1 MAINYVKFQRGSQAA
16 YDALKTAGNLDANTL
31 YFIYK
36 DEADSV
42 GALYM
47 GNRIISGGDIT
58 IASARLDDLADVVV
72 RGAGTYSFLVKD
84 EGGNWVA
91 KELKDVIS
99 LIKTNLG
106 DVASTAQIFQ
116 GEVQTSETMDAA
128 LTRIVGEA
136 TPANGDNAILKKA
149 IADGKYEYTAYV
161 YTNNAWAAMDGNY
174 NAKNVYF
181 DSDLVLTADV
191 GVQEIPSSGSKTL
204 QTSGKN
210 VKQVLD
216 MLFAA
221 RKLPT
226 RILPAVTLTSVDSKS
241 YEVGTSVAPKYS
253 ASLSTGSYTYGPA
266 TGITPTSWSVVLDK
280 QTLTTNT
287 GTFNAIVVTDTT
299 NIAIKATANYEAGA
313 VPVDNLGETITDST
327 ELGNCQIQAGSATK
341 TMSVPIKGYR
351 KAFFGAKTAPIELTS
366 ANIRALSG
374 QDASNNSIKITIPE
388 GAKQVIIAVPTG
400 RIVKAVA
407 DTGAFG
413 TDIVGSFVKSTV
425 SVGGADATAE
435 AIGSYAK
442 NYNVYVYSPA
452 AALGANTYNVTLA
465 NG

>member
-1 MAINYVKFQRGSQAA
+1 MANNYVKFQRGSQAA
-16 YDALKTAGNLDANTL
+16 YDALKTAGKLDTNTL

-72 RGAGTYSFLVKD
+72 KGAGTDSFLIKD
-84 EGGNWVA
+84 KSGNWVA
-91 KELKDVIS
+91 KELKDVVS

-106 DVASTAQIFQ
+106 DVTSTAQIFQ
-116 GEVQTSETMDAA
+116 GEVRADETADAA
-128 LTRIVGEA
+128 LTRVVGEA
-136 TPANGDNAILKKA
+136 IPANGDNAILKKA

-181 DSDLVLTADV
+181 DSDLVLTANV

-204 QTSGKN
+204 VTTGKN

-221 RKLPT
+221 RKLPS
-226 RILPAVTLTSVDSKS
+226 RILPTVTLTSADSKA

-253 ASLSTGSYTYGPA
+253 ASLSAGSYTYGPV
-266 TGITPTSWSVVLDK
+266 TGITASSWSVKLGT
-280 QTLTTNT
+280 QTLTAAT
-287 GTFNAIVVTDTT
+287 GTFD
-299 NIAIKATANYEAGA
+299 AIKIADDTNLSITATANYEAGA
-313 VPVDNLGETITDST
+313 VPVDNLGEAITDSV
-327 ELGNCQIQAGSATK
+327 ELGTCQIAAGSASK
-341 TMSVPIKGYR
+341 TGATIKGYR
-351 KAFFGAKTAPIELTS
+351 KAFYGAKTAPIELTS
-366 ANIRALSG
+366 ANIRVLSG
-374 QDASNNSIKITIPE
+374 QDASGSSIKITIPE
-388 GAKQVIIAVPTG
+388 GAKQVIIAVPAG

-413 TDIVGSFVKSTV
+413 TDIVGSFAKSTV
-425 SVGGADATAE
+425 SIGGADATAE
-435 AIGSYAK
+435 AIGDYAK
-442 NYNVYVYSPA
+442 DYNVYVYAPA

>member
-16 YDALKTAGNLDANTL
+16 YDALKTAGNLDTNTL

-72 RGAGTYSFLVKD
+72 KGAGTDSFLVKD

-99 LIKTNLG
+99 LIKANLG
-106 DVASTAQIFQ
+106 NVASTAQIFQ
-116 GEVQTSETMDAA
+116 GEVQADETMDAA
-128 LTRIVGEA
+128 LTRIVGKA
-136 TPANGDNAILKKA
+136 TPADGDNAILKKA
-149 IADGKYEYTAYV
+149 IAGGKYEYTAYV
-161 YTNNAWAAMDGNY
+161 YTNKAWAAMDGNY

-221 RKLPT
+221 RKLPVRT
-226 RILPAVTLTSVDSKS
+226 LPTVTLTSANSKA
-241 YEVGTSVAPKYS
+241 YEVGTSVELKYS
-253 ASLSTGSYTYGPA
+253 ASLSAGSYTYGPS
-266 TGITPTSWSVVLDK
+266 TGITPTSWSVVLDN
-280 QTLTTNT
+280 QTLTTNS
-287 GTFNAIVVTDTT
+287 GTFDAIVITDTT
-299 NIAIKATANYEAGA
+299 NTAIKATANYEAGA
-313 VPVDNLGETITDST
+313 VPIDNLGEAITDSI
-327 ELGNCQIQAGSATK
+327 ELSSCQIQAGSATK
-341 TMSVPIKGYR
+341 TGATIKGYR
-351 KAFFGAKTAPIELTS
+351 KAFFGAKNAPVELTS

-374 QDASNNSIKITIPE
+374 QDASGNSIKITIPE

-413 TDIVGSFVKSTV
+413 ADIIGSFVKSTA

-435 AIGSYAK
+435 AIGNYAK
-442 NYNVYVYSPA
+442 DYNVYVYSPA
-452 AALGANTYNVTLA
+452 AALGANTYNVTLV
-465 NG
+465 NE

>member
-1 MAINYVKFQRGSQAA
+1 MANNYVKFQRGSQAA
-16 YDALKTAGNLDANTL
+16 YDALKTAGKLDANTL

-72 RGAGTYSFLVKD
+72 KGAGTDSFLIKD
-84 EGGNWVA
+84 KSGNWIA

-116 GEVQTSETMDAA
+116 GEIRADETADTA
-128 LTRIVGEA
+128 LTRVVGEA
-136 TPANGDNAILKKA
+136 TPVNGDNAILKKA
-149 IADGKYEYTAYV
+149 IANEKYEYTAYV

-226 RILPAVTLTSVDSKS
+226 RTLPAITLTSANSKS
-241 YEVGTSVAPKYS
+241 YEVGTSIAPKYS
-253 ASLSTGSYTYGPA
+253 ASLSAGSYSYGPA
-266 TGITPTSWSVVLDK
+266 TGITASSWSVVLGT
-280 QTLTTNT
+280 QTLTTAT
-287 GTFNAIVVTDTT
+287 GTFDSITIADDTNLAIE
-299 NIAIKATANYEAGA
+299 ATANYEVGA
-313 VPVDNLGETITDST
+313 IPVDNFGEILTNAT
-327 ELGNCQIQAGSATK
+327 ELANCQIQAGSVSKTGAT
-341 TMSVPIKGYR
+341 IKGYR
-351 KAFFGAKTAPIELTS
+351 KAFYGAKTAPIELTS
-366 ANIRALSG
+366 ANIRTLSG
-374 QDASNNSIKITIPE
+374 QDASDNSIKITIPE

-400 RIVKAVA
+400 RVVKAVT
-407 DTGAFG
+407 DTSAFG
-413 TDIVGSFVKSTV
+413 IDIVDSFVKSTV

-435 AIGSYAK
+435 AIGNYTK
-442 NYNVYVYSPA
+442 DYNVYVYSPA

>member
-16 YDALKTAGNLDANTL
+16 YDALKTAGTLDANTL

-58 IASARLDDLADVVV
+58 IASARLDDLADVIVK
-72 RGAGTYSFLVKD
+72 GAGTNSFLIKSED
-84 EGGNWVA
+84 GNWIA
-91 KELKDVIS
+91 KELKDVVT

-106 DVASTAQIFQ
+106 DIASTAQVFQ
-116 GEVQTSETMDAA
+116 GVLGADETADAA
-128 LTRIVGEA
+128 ITRVVGES
-136 TPANGDNAILKKA
+136 TPHDGDNVILKKL

-161 YTNNAWAAMDGNY
+161 YTNNVWAAMDGNY

-181 DSDLVLTADV
+181 DSNLVLTADV

-226 RILPAVTLTSVDSKS
+226 RTLPTVTLTSIDSKP
-241 YEVGTSVAPKYS
+241 YEVGTSIAPKYS
-253 ASLSTGSYTYGPA
+253 ASLSAGSYTYGPV

-280 QTLTTNT
+280 QTLTTGS
-287 GTFNAIVVTDTT
+287 GTFDSIVVTDTT
-299 NIAIKATANYEAGA
+299 NVSIKATANYGAGA
-313 VPVDNLGETITDST
+313 VPVDNLGEVITDSI
-327 ELGNCQIQAGSATK
+327 ELGKCQIQAGSATK
-341 TMSVPIKGYR
+341 AVSTPIKGYR

-374 QDASNNSIKITIPE
+374 QDASGNSIKITIPE
-388 GAKQVIIAVPTG
+388 GAKQVVIAVPAG

-413 TDIVGSFVKSTV
+413 TDIIGSFVKSTV

-435 AIGSYAK
+435 AIGNYAK
-442 NYNVYVYSPA
+442 DYNVYVYSPA